1 MPALQETSKIG
12 SFPRSQPFN
21 RDWESSKGTAVITK
35 NPLASNSTAAKI
47 PRFRK
52 FQCRELKLF
61 GPYFISSAVCHLPS
75 DLRER
80 SVHEVWLHFFAVLT
94 DLLARGFPEVQY
106 ELEPEEKALIRST
119 FATVKREMAEVGE
132 ATFLKLFST
141 YSTSK
146 MYLPHRTSAADELA
160 LIQALDNHGM
170 LLIKVHTLKF

>member
-1 MPALQETSKIG
+1 M
-12 SFPRSQPFN
+12 
-21 RDWESSKGTAVITK
+21 
-35 NPLASNSTAAKI
+35 
-47 PRFRK
+47 
-52 FQCRELKLF
+52 
-61 GPYFISSAVCHLPS
+61 CHLPS

-80 SVHEVWLHFFAVLT
+80 SVHEVWLHFFSVLT

-170 LLIKVHTLKF
+170 LLIKVSAHSFANLLFAISHRIIFCFLRI